1 MNTWNLKLKSR
12 VTFIL
17 APKREIGINIIK
29 YVQDLMKKLKELS
42 KWQDIPRSHK
52 GRLSIEMSI
61 LPTLIYRFHIIPI
74 KNLNELFCRY
84 QQTDYK
90 IYTEAK
96 DSEWPTPV
104 LQENKIGGHY
114 QSSRNTIKL

>member
-29 YVQDLMKKLKELS
+29 YVPDLMKKLKELS
-42 KWQDIPRSHK
+42 KWKDIPRSHK

-61 LPTLIYRFHIIPI
+61 LPTLVYRFHIIPI
-74 KNLNELFCRY
+74 KISMSYFVDINKLIIKFIQR
-84 QQTDYK
+84 QK
-90 IYTEAK
+90 IQNGQHSIAGE
-96 DSEWPTPV
+96 
-104 LQENKIGGHY
+104 
-114 QSSRNTIKL
+114 